1 VSNGASNDGLREM
14 IRDSLRELLPGLA
27 APTDASRIAPRFE
40 GRSEPISVP
49 AGDVE
54 VVNLRSDA
62 DLGAFV
68 NRLLHLFENPKSR
81 EDLRAGRIRFCLAES
96 SVHGSFQPVHR
107 VESGAVTETIVKEA
121 ARSGAK
127 LVLGPRAVLTPL
139 ARDQA
144 RSAGVQVERE
154 QQ

>member
-1 VSNGASNDGLREM
+1 MSMSASTDGLREM
-14 IRDSLRELLPGLA
+14 IRDTLRELLPGLTTPA
-27 APTDASRIAPRFE
+27 DSSKVAPRFE
-40 GRSEPISVP
+40 GRSDPISRP

-54 VVNLRSDA
+54 VLNLRSDA

-81 EDLRAGRIRFCLAES
+81 EDLRAGRLRFRLNES
-96 SVHGSFQPVHR
+96 SVPGSFQPVHR
-107 VESGAVTETIVKEA
+107 VESGAVTESTVKKA
-121 ARSGAK
+121 ALSGAK

-139 ARDQA
+139 ARDRA
-144 RSAGVQVERE
+144 RSAGVHIERE

>member
-1 VSNGASNDGLREM
+1 VSNSASTDGLREM
-14 IRDSLRELLPGLA
+14 IRDSLRELLPGLT
-27 APTDASRIAPRFE
+27 APGDPSRIAPPFE

-54 VVNLRSDA
+54 VVNLRTDA

-68 NRLLHLFENPKSR
+68 TRLLRLFENPKSR
-81 EDLRAGRIRFCLAES
+81 EDLRAGRIRFRLTES
-96 SVHGSFQPVHR
+96 SVPGSFQPVHR
-107 VESGAVTETIVKEA
+107 VESGAVTEATVKEA

-139 ARDQA
+139 ARDRA
-144 RSAGVQVERE
+144 RSTGVHIERE